1 MMKSKYDK
9 LIDLLK
15 YHDWFYDYSDD
26 PRTYQWGHD
35 NQINIEREL
44 DNLGRTKEAMMIYE
58 DAMPENFYPDF
69 AVVNDDGC
77 MMTAWDLERKGTQ
90 TISETYTEDSQPKS
104 NFIDSGSQHL
114 PMSKPEDRF

>member
-1 MMKSKYDK
+1 MMNSKHDK

-15 YHDWFYDYSDD
+15 YHDWFFDYSDD

-44 DNLGRTKEAMMIYE
+44 DNLGRTKEAMLIYE
-58 DAMPENFYPDF
+58 DAIPD
-69 AVVNDDGC
+69 N
-77 MMTAWDLERKGTQ
+77 LRQ
-90 TISETYTEDSQPKS
+90 NTISEPYTEETQPKS

-114 PMSKPEDRF
+114 PMLKPEDRF

>member
-1 MMKSKYDK
+1 MMNSKHDK

-15 YHDWFYDYSDD
+15 YHDWFFDYSDD

-44 DNLGRTKEAMMIYE
+44 DNLGRTKEAMLIYE
-58 DAMPENFYPDF
+58 DAIPD
-69 AVVNDDGC
+69 N
-77 MMTAWDLERKGTQ
+77 LKQ
-90 TISETYTEDSQPKS
+90 NTISGPYTEETQPKS